1 MTGKR
6 KGKTQGTGLARNRD
20 ARCRADQI
28 IAGNSGGV
36 VTSNG
41 TVQISGVLFP
51 FAGYIFSRIRAALI
65 CLLKFNVIIGAYAG
79 NL

>member
-1 MTGKR
+1 MNG
-6 KGKTQGTGLARNRD
+6 KGKTQGTGPARNRD
-20 ARCRADQI
+20 ARRRADQM

-41 TVQISGVLFP
+41 TVQINGVLFP
-51 FAGYIFSRIRAALI
+51 FAGNLYSRFRAALI
-65 CLLKFNVIIGAYAG
+65 GLLKFDMIIGAYLG